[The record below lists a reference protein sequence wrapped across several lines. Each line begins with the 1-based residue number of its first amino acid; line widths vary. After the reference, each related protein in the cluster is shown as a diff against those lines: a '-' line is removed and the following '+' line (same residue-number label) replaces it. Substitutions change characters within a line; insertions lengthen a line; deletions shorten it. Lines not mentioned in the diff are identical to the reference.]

1 MPDNKR
7 FWEQRS
13 TVKQSINARTYRC
26 PVCNVVL
33 FSVPETLPIPSEKTE
48 VTCTN
53 GHRVTVP
60 KYDSK
65 DIV

>member
-1 MPDNKR
+1 MTDNKR

-13 TVKQSINARTYRC
+13 TVKQSIDARTYRC

-33 FSVPETLPIPSEKTE
+33 FSVPEALPIPSTKIE

-53 GHRVTVP
+53 GHKVTVP
-60 KYDSK
+60 KYDNK
-65 DIV
+65 EML